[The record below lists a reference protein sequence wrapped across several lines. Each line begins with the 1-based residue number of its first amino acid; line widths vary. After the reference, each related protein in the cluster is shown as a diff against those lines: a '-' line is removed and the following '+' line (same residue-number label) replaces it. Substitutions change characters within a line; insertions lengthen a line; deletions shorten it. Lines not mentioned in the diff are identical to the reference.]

1 VRATGF
7 MTTDVLTLL
16 PSASIKEAAAAL
28 AARAVAS
35 APVVADDGT
44 LVGIVSELDLLAH
57 DVPPDPLAHL
67 STTRPEQAEPPRV
80 VADVMTRQ
88 VVTLP
93 PEADAAE
100 FLRHMLADRIL
111 CIPVVDGE
119 RVVGVVSRRDLL
131 RLLARPDGDIA
142 ADLEGALAAALPG
155 EGWRADVAD
164 GIASL
169 SCSGADPQPNVA
181 IRVAQG
187 VAGVVR
193 VHLADQA
200 PSV

>member
-1 VRATGF
+1 MRATGF
-7 MTTDVLTLL
+7 MTTDVVTLL
-16 PSASIKEAAAAL
+16 PSASIKEAAATL

-35 APVVADDGT
+35 APVVTQDGT
-44 LVGIVSELDLLAH
+44 LVGVVSELDLLAH
-57 DVPPDPLAHL
+57 DVPPDPLAQL
-67 STTRPEQAEPPRV
+67 TPVRPDPVPPPRT

-93 PEADAAE
+93 PDADAAQ
-100 FLRHMLADRIL
+100 FLRRMLADRIV

-142 ADLEGALAAALPG
+142 ADLDAALAAALPG
-155 EGWRADVAD
+155 EGWRAHVAE

-169 SCSGADPQPNVA
+169 TCSGADAQPNVA
-181 IRVAQG
+181 ARVAQG
-187 VAGVVR
+187 VPGVVR
-193 VHLADQA
+193 VHLADRS